1 MLCVNQSRGVQGN
14 IMEECSVALSQFGA
28 ACGYTVLAE
37 VKICTVWW
45 DDEIPLW
52 FTKTH
57 SDCSIVPAG
66 LVHFCPKF
74 VLKGL
79 CAHCITNSVCAGDSH
94 GPDTLSWYSP
104 AFCL

>member
-1 MLCVNQSRGVQGN
+1 
-14 IMEECSVALSQFGA
+14 MEECSFALSQFRA

-37 VKICTVWW
+37 VKICTVWF
-45 DDEIPLW
+45 DDETPMR

-57 SDCSIVPAG
+57 SDCSIAPAG

-74 VLKGL
+74 VLKGI
-79 CAHCITNSVCAGDSH
+79 CARHTSMTNSIGTGDSH
-94 GPDTLSWYSP
+94 GPDTLYWYSP